1 MKGTNGVPP
10 LPAAPG
16 FTEPLCPGSRAR
28 LEMSAPGGNGALL
41 QLEGPI
47 PGAADADGAARTGR
61 AVATATTTPIRLRLM
76 DDLLSGWTNPRAF
89 SKGRQ
94 GLTTDLSYRPAATTV
109 GAG

>member
-41 QLEGPI
+41 QLDGPR
-47 PGAADADGAARTGR
+47 PGAADAAGAARTGMV
-61 AVATATTTPIRLRLM
+61 AATATAAPMRPGLMTISSLRGRTAVI
-76 DDLLSGWTNPRAF
+76 LSDGQRRDN
-89 SKGRQ
+89 
-94 GLTTDLSYRPAATTV
+94 
-109 GAG
+109 